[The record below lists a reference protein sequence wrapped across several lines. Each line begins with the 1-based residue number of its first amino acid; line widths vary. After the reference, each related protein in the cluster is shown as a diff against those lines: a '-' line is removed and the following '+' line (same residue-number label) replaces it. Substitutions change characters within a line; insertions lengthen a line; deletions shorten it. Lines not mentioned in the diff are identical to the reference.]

1 MKTIEII
8 RINLKQDVKNYIN
21 PLGAKI
27 SNNLTSLYFFS
38 IATAIQKKIC
48 LASQYLP
55 LLFERNEFIEFT

>member
-1 MKTIEII
+1 MKTIELI

-38 IATAIQKKIC
+38 IATAIQKKYALHLIT
-48 LASQYLP
+48 YLYF
-55 LLFERNEFIEFT
+55 LKEMNL